1 MFHKCMLEACS
12 VYLDT
17 FHSFQGV
24 CEHLG
29 THIKSTDHNVSLAIF
44 LRDFADEKGPLSV
57 V

>member
-1 MFHKCMLEACS
+1 MFHECMLEACS